1 MIPNPVYNAGLDNNG
16 LVITISKGQ
25 RGYLKLNIAN
35 IVYSESNW
43 GKDDLED
50 ITVGPYNTIFAIGQ
64 DGRIYEYILMRASYY
79 LCLVVKILEP
89 KRIISSAIW
98 IVVDSKN
105 NLYAIDVK
113 TQLFKYFH
121 QQYLLI

>member
-1 MIPNPVYNAGLDNNG
+1 MIPNPVYNAGLDNNR

-50 ITVGPYNTIFAIGQ
+50 ITVDHI
-64 DGRIYEYILMRASYY
+64 ILFS
-79 LCLVVKILEP
+79 
-89 KRIISSAIW
+89 
-98 IVVDSKN
+98 
-105 NLYAIDVK
+105 
-113 TQLFKYFH
+113 H
-121 QQYLLI
+121 